1 MANTPLQ
8 KFRAE
13 KEFWDHFGDSV
24 AASPDAEADRSKVLR
39 QFMRWYN
46 GERGA
51 RLPERPS
58 TRRTADES

>member
-13 KEFWDHFGDSV
+13 KPLWERFGDSV
-24 AASPDAEADRSKVLR
+24 SASPDAEADRSKVLR

-46 GERGA
+46 SEPGA
-51 RLPERPS
+51 RLPERPTPQS
-58 TRRTADES
+58 AD